1 MRPPPPPRR
10 RRGRRARRRRPRAE
24 DVRSSRS
31 SAQEPGPS
39 PAPAVEAMLLPP
51 QLLVL
56 AAAVFSVVT
65 PGHAQQRFLNTATA
79 TKYAAIN
86 LIPQQQQGKQAFLD
100 GVGLSI
106 EIGQGQTSERPLMVQ
121 SKIWEPRCDNGYPNV
136 IHDPADRNG
145 AFRLWYGCFSSGT
158 KFSTSQGS
166 ARTNAWMY
174 ANSSDGLTWLKPNLG
189 VYDLSNGPEAH
200 NRALPASTIAALKA
214 VGKNNNIV
222 MGSSDGMGI
231 TRDEHERNS
240 SRIFKAFGTG
250 MFGGHGG
257 SGVSSSPDG
266 IHFDPSDF
274 HAIKFSKK
282 PTCVPPACPAGV
294 QRYDDHQQ
302 VGQQHHL
309 YSCHHYSCHSAS
321 SWSAV

>member
-1 MRPPPPPRR
+1 
-10 RRGRRARRRRPRAE
+10 
-24 DVRSSRS
+24 
-31 SAQEPGPS
+31 
-39 PAPAVEAMLLPP
+39 
-51 QLLVL
+51 
-56 AAAVFSVVT
+56 VVT

-100 GVGLSI
+100 GVGLSL